1 MKNEKKPKK
10 KYYYYKKKI
19 GRHKKPGPKKKKK
32 MRGRRWQEPW
42 DFKIVI
48 CSFRKQTK
56 YVGQYRKLADV
67 EEAKKKL
74 MEYNES
80 ILFPKKII
88 NNGHRSNELLDNISE
103 FVILKRVRDDSGTL
117 NQLRNEYGKF
127 IDVDTTSDTWM
138 VYDRFPYLE
147 EEKFWVYGYNPKT
160 DRKTAQWII
169 DELITP
175 YIADKY
181 STLQVFLYN
190 NKLIL
195 KYDNETIDFVI
206 CKNVSDGIRL
216 YNLLQEKFKKQ
227 RNLILS
233 GMATRKTEKT
243 NYLVNLLKEKTG
255 WEDTKIYRK
264 TTRA

>member
-1 MKNEKKPKK
+1 MEKPKK

-48 CSFRKQTK
+48 CSFRKQIK
-56 YVGQYRKLADV
+56 YVGQYRNLAEV
-67 EEAKKKL
+67 EKEKKKL
-74 MEYNES
+74 MEYNNS
-80 ILFPKKII
+80 ILFPKKHI
-88 NNGHRSNELLDNISE
+88 NNARRSKELLDNLSE
-103 FVILKRVRDDSGTL
+103 FVVLKRVKDNSGTV

-127 IDVDTTSDTWM
+127 VDVATTSDQWM
-138 VYDRFPYLE
+138 VYDRFPFYE
-147 EEKFWVYGYNPKT
+147 EETFWVYGYNPRT

-169 DELITP
+169 DEMVEP

-181 STLQVFLYN
+181 SIVQVFLYN
-190 NKLIL
+190 NKLIF
-195 KYDNETIDFVI
+195 KYDTETIEFVV

-216 YNLLQEKFKKQ
+216 YNLLQSKFPKR
-227 RNLILS
+227 RNLVFS
-233 GMATRKTEKT
+233 GMATRKSEKT
-243 NYLVNLLKEKTG
+243 NYLFNMIQEKTG
-255 WEDTKIYRK
+255 WEKTKIYRK